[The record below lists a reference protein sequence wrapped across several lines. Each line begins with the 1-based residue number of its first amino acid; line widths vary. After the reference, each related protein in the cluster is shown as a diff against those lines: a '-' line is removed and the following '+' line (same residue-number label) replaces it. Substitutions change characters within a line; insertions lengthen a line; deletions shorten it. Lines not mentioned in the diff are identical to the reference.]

1 MGFLHDA
8 LVDIVLTTPLVG
20 ATILFALGIVFIYRA
35 SRILNLAH
43 GAMAMVPAYIF
54 VSVSHHAGRFV
65 ALAAAL
71 GFGAALGLLMDRT
84 VVRRL
89 RSSSSLAQTVGT
101 VGVLG
106 LLLAL
111 AVEFWGTAP
120 TEAKSL
126 FPNHVFTLGFSRLTL
141 GDLGLFVI
149 ALALSGVF
157 LALFRFTDLGLAM
170 TCAAD
175 NRTAARLM
183 GIDPDR
189 TTAVAWIFAG
199 MLAALGGVLLGASN
213 YFDPYRL
220 ALDVLPAFVVA
231 LLAGMDSMIGVVVGS
246 VVVGLV
252 LGIVPTLGSF
262 GQVTGAP
269 EVAIGVLAFAV
280 MAMRGRRYALAD
292 SGGAL

>member
-1 MGFLHDA
+1 MSFLHDA
-8 LVDIVLTTPLVG
+8 LVDIVLTTPKVG

-54 VSVSHHAGRFV
+54 ISVSSRAGRFV
-65 ALAAAL
+65 GLVAALAM
-71 GFGAALGLLMDRT
+71 GAALGLVMDRT

-89 RSSSSLAQTVGT
+89 RSSSALAQTVGT

-120 TEAKSL
+120 KEAPSI
-126 FPNHVFTLGFSRLTL
+126 FPHHVFTIGFSRLTL
-141 GDLGLFVI
+141 GDIGLFVV
-149 ALALSGVF
+149 ALALSGIF

-189 TTAVAWIFAG
+189 TTAIAWAFAG

-213 YFDPYRL
+213 YFNPYLL

-231 LLAGMDSMIGVVVGS
+231 LLAGMDSMVGVVVGS
-246 VVVGLV
+246 VIVGLA

-262 GQVTGAP
+262 GHVTGAP
-269 EVAIGVLAFAV
+269 EIAIGVLAFVV
-280 MAMRGRRYALAD
+280 MAMRGRQYALAD
-292 SGGAL
+292 SGGTL

>member
-1 MGFLHDA
+1 MGFLHKA
-8 LVDIVLTTPLVG
+8 LVDIVLTTPTVG

-54 VSVSHHAGRFV
+54 ISVSRHAGRFV
-65 ALAAAL
+65 GLVAALA
-71 GFGAALGLLMDRT
+71 FGAALGLLMDRT

-120 TEAKSL
+120 QEAPSI
-126 FPNHVFTLGFSRLTL
+126 FPNHVFMIGFSRMTL
-141 GDLGLFVI
+141 GDIGLFVM
-149 ALALSGVF
+149 AVVLAGLF

-170 TCAAD
+170 SCAAD

-189 TTAVAWIFAG
+189 TTAIAWMFAG
-199 MLAALGGVLLGASN
+199 ILAALGGVLLGASN
-213 YFDPYRL
+213 YFTPYTL
-220 ALDVLPAFVVA
+220 ALNVLPAFVVA
-231 LLAGMDSMIGVVVGS
+231 LLGGMDSIVGVVWAS
-246 VVVGLV
+246 IVVGLV
-252 LGIVPTLGSF
+252 RGIVPTLGSF
-262 GQVTGAP
+262 GQVSGAT
-269 EVAIGVLAFAV
+269 EVAIGILAFAV

-292 SGGAL
+292 SGGSL